1 MKGTTMTPH
10 KSGEKRTA
18 FKLKDTLT
26 QELLDQYMKHI
37 ITTLHLEPEFHKKTY
52 NWSRGSARLGLAQK
66 R

>member
-1 MKGTTMTPH
+1 MTPH

-37 ITTLHLEPEFHKKTY
+37 ITTLHLEPEFHK
-52 NWSRGSARLGLAQK
+52 NLQLEPRLGLAQK